1 MRDKPVPTGR
11 ETSFGEDEIIVS
23 KTDLKGRIVYCN
35 KVFIRVAGY
44 READLIGAPH
54 SIIRHP
60 DMPRTVFKLLWDTI
74 AAKREIF
81 AYVLNMDSRGDGYW
95 VLAHVTP
102 SLSDRGEIVGYHSNR
117 RKPRA
122 DAVDKIRGLYRDLLA
137 IERAP
142 PSRKD
147 GIVAA
152 EDELVTRLNQMK
164 LEYDEFVLS
173 L

>member
-1 MRDKPVPTGR
+1 MRQKPVPTGR

-23 KTDLKGRIVYCN
+23 KTDLKGKIVYCN

-44 READLIGAPH
+44 PEAELIGAPH

-60 DMPRTVFKLLWDTI
+60 EMPRAVFKLLWDTI

-81 AYVLNMDSRGDGYW
+81 AYVLNMDAHGNGYW

-102 SLSDRGEIVGYHSNR
+102 SLSDDGQVIGYHSNR
-117 RKPRA
+117 RKPTA
-122 DAVDKIRGLYRDLLA
+122 SAVDKARALYRDLLA
-137 IERAP
+137 IEKAP

-147 GIVAA
+147 GMAA
-152 EDELVTRLNQMK
+152 AYDELVSRLNLMK
-164 LEYDEFVLS
+164 LDYDEFALS